1 MSSIIKFPKAKASA
15 GRLDIFVSSHG
26 WRGFDAVVPVDLSEQ
41 VISMIEASG
50 ARTRWEAPE
59 DRPTLRSKGKRS
71 KGSVHIY
78 RGGCGMRGIDAM
90 VPIDLAD
97 KSVALIKGRFHAGR
111 FRAGRLISAG
121 LI

>member
-59 DRPTLRSKGKRS
+59 DQADTALQGEKEQRIGPYLPRR
-71 KGSVHIY
+71 
-78 RGGCGMRGIDAM
+78 MRDAWN
-90 VPIDLAD
+90 
-97 KSVALIKGRFHAGR
+97 
-111 FRAGRLISAG
+111 
-121 LI
+121 